1 VTRDLFRYKISDEDE
16 DSAEVDFPGARHL
29 WRIRQ
34 ITERIEYGKSKRT
47 IEDRYF
53 VTNRML
59 KAEKALRL
67 VRLHWGIENGANWT
81 LDVAMKEDHSSPCQR
96 GEALVVISWL
106 RLLAYNLVSIF
117 RSKQPK
123 RHGDKLSWNRAFEL
137 LKRVFLMDSHAGCL
151 PKIEQVI
158 QYV

>member
-1 VTRDLFRYKISDEDE
+1 MSREAHVRFCEGLEVKFLRPTR
-16 DSAEVDFPGARHL
+16 H
-29 WRIRQ
+29 
-34 ITERIEYGKSKRT
+34 
-47 IEDRYF
+47 
-53 VTNRML
+53 
-59 KAEKALRL
+59 
-67 VRLHWGIENGANWT
+67 GANWT

-137 LKRVFLMDSHAGCL
+137 LKRVFLMDGEIKHQL
-151 PKIEQVI
+151 EMEQTTQHV
-158 QYV
+158 